1 MEKTLE
7 NLTKAFI
14 GESQARNR
22 YTMYASTA
30 RKEGYQQ
37 ISEIFEITAENEIE
51 HAEWIWKMIKQIKKD
66 LKMTE
71 EEMEKPMIVEA
82 DSPQIWGNTADN
94 LKSAADGENHEF
106 EQMYPSFA
114 QTAEEEGL
122 KDVAV
127 RLRAIAKA
135 EQHHRDR
142 FRKLL
147 KEVENNSVFKK
158 NAPIKW
164 FCRKCGYWYEGTEA
178 PEKCPSCGHDKGYYQ
193 RMCEEY

>member
-1 MEKTLE
+1 MKKTLE

-22 YTMYASTA
+22 YTMYSSTA

-37 ISEIFEITAENEIE
+37 ISEIFEITAENEVE

-66 LKMTE
+66 LKLTDE
-71 EEMEKPMIVEA
+71 EIAKPMIVET
-82 DSPQIWGNTADN
+82 DSPQIWGTTLDN

-106 EQMYPSFA
+106 EQLYPSFA

-122 KDVAV
+122 NDVAA
-127 RLRAIAKA
+127 RLRAIAKS

-142 FRKLL
+142 FRKLIQVI
-147 KEVENNSVFKK
+147 EDNTVFKK
-158 NAPIKW
+158 DAPIKW
-164 FCRKCGYWYEGTEA
+164 FCRKCGYWHEGAEP
-178 PEKCPSCGHDKGYYQ
+178 PEKCPSCGHDKSYYQ